1 MTPSVHKQAGG
12 ANLPRM
18 EHRAR
23 PLASILF
30 ACILLASLAACQ
42 PGQQEPTA
50 PAARDDTPVVAT
62 LGNVR
67 IHESDIDAEIDAL
80 PERIQAMRHEPA
92 LRARVLRSLLRRLA
106 LSRKAEALGLDH
118 DPEVRRRIER
128 ARESILIDQLRQW
141 QTARMD
147 EISDDEIR
155 DYYAR
160 HQARFTIPE
169 QVHARHILLPS
180 RKQALEIIRQLRRGR
195 DFAALAAEYSLDDSN
210 KGRGGDLNWF
220 PRGVM
225 VKPFEDAAF
234 ALKKPGDISPPV
246 QTRFGWH
253 VIQLLGRRPAR
264 TRSLDEARDDIVA
277 ILRRQRLDAWTDRVL
292 AESGGR
298 ILKREYRLPAQT
310 TDPGDTTP
318 ASKP

>member
-1 MTPSVHKQAGG
+1 
-12 ANLPRM
+12 M

-23 PLASILF
+23 PLAPLASILF

-42 PGQQEPTA
+42 PGQQEPLA
-50 PAARDDTPVVAT
+50 PAARDDTPVVAA
-62 LGNVR
+62 LGNAR

-147 EISDDEIR
+147 EISDAEIR
-155 DYYAR
+155 DYY
-160 HQARFTIPE
+160 
-169 QVHARHILLPS
+169 ARHILLPS

-298 ILKREYRLPAQT
+298 ILKREYRLPAQAAN
-310 TDPGDTTP
+310 PGDKTP